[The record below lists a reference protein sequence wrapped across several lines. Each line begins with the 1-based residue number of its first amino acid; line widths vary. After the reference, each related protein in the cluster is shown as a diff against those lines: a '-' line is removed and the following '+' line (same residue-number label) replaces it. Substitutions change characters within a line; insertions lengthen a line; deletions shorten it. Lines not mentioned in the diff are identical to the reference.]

1 MAASAFS
8 FGFGSA
14 APETKH
20 EGEPSAKR
28 AHLARAPGL
37 CVAAEL
43 PLSELKPRLQK
54 AFVET
59 MTYGSAQLK
68 AYNERAVEICMQ
80 EVGDTASMKTRRGK
94 TRERE
99 KGRGSAALNSAFAIS
114 DSDVCCVTNCRNRKV
129 WIATALLRLQ
139 KLATPISFQVKLT
152 QSLSSF
158 LPPPILSLLHCTVS
172 SCFSLLYPR
181 RV

>member
-14 APETKH
+14 SPAETKD

-54 AFVET
+54 TFVET

-80 EVGDTASMKTRRGK
+80 EVGNTALIEHAEGK
-94 TRERE
+94 QE
-99 KGRGSAALNSAFAIS
+99 KGRKGEAQQHSIPPLRFPPSAL
-114 DSDVCCVTNCRNRKV
+114 CCVTNCRNRKV

-152 QSLSSF
+152 QNPPSF
-158 LPPPILSLLHCTVS
+158 LPSTHPVSPALHCLPMFLFVV
-172 SCFSLLYPR
+172 L
-181 RV
+181 

>member
-1 MAASAFS
+1 VNVVTVSKRHYKLFALEEAMAASAFS

-14 APETKH
+14 GQETTD

-54 AFVET
+54 TFVET
-59 MTYGSAQLK
+59 MTFGCAQLK

-80 EVGDTASMKTRRGK
+80 EVKWAIINKDCRG
-94 TRERE
+94 R
-99 KGRGSAALNSAFAIS
+99 
-114 DSDVCCVTNCRNRKV
+114 
-129 WIATALLRLQ
+129 
-139 KLATPISFQVKLT
+139 
-152 QSLSSF
+152 
-158 LPPPILSLLHCTVS
+158 
-172 SCFSLLYPR
+172 
-181 RV
+181 